1 SMASTGLLV
10 VSNIKH
16 LGKSLRAIEKYVHS
30 LYIHLNVPGS
40 TSTSG
45 PWTPVSGPP
54 PPAWGRLIS
63 QLYANSSSYVGN
75 QLDLRVLV
83 SPLRPGASGS
93 LSLRKPV
100 DLIFSDAHHPELCD
114 RLRSVLNISKP
125 TIFLDDTTSSDL
137 SSQEDTSEAIKTY
150 PSVVLGGTFD
160 RIHLGHK
167 IFLTQ
172 AVLRSRNRLV
182 VGVTTAAM
190 TKGKTLPD
198 LVLPVEERIE
208 LLREF
213 LTDIDSTLQYEIVP
227 IDDPF
232 GPTQTDPDLDM
243 IVVSAE
249 TLRGGQK
256 VNEIRLAKQL
266 RELEIFVIDIVESNV
281 HDGIHESKVSSSNTR
296 IDLLGTRWKKPEQR
310 PQLPQRPYI
319 IGLTGG
325 IASGKSKMAERLGNL
340 GAHVIDCDKVAHDV
354 YEPGQVCHGRIVKHF
369 GASIL
374 SPDGRIDRT
383 KLGPLVFADPKELQA
398 LNNIVW
404 PELIEEVNRRLD
416 ALRSQAEVPR
426 VVVLEA
432 AILLRAG
439 WETNCHEVWSMIV
452 PPEEAVRRIM
462 ERNKLSEE
470 EARKRLA
477 SQVPNPEILAKSH
490 VIFSSQ
496 WDHDFT
502 QKQAERAWKMLIK
515 ELDAPHSSL

>member
-1 SMASTGLLV
+1 MASSTGLLV

-16 LGKSLRAIEKYVHS
+16 LGKSLRAIEKYVNS
-30 LYIHLNVPGS
+30 LYIHLNVTGS
-40 TSTSG
+40 TSTAS
-45 PWTPVSGPP
+45 PNLPP
-54 PPAWGRLIS
+54 PPVWGRLIS

-83 SPLRPGASGS
+83 SPLRPGGSGS
-93 LSLRKPV
+93 LKLRQPV

-114 RLRSVLNISKP
+114 RLRADLNISKP
-125 TIFLDDTTSSDL
+125 TIFLEDTAISDL
-137 SSQEDTSEAIKTY
+137 SAQQDASQAPKMY

-172 AVLRSRNRLV
+172 AVLRTCKRLV
-182 VGVTTAAM
+182 VGVTTSTM

-198 LVLPVEERIE
+198 LILPVEERIAR
-208 LLREF
+208 LRDF
-213 LTDIDSTLQYEIVP
+213 LMDIDSSLQYEIVP

-232 GPTQTDPDLDM
+232 GPTQVDPDLDM

-256 VNEIRLAKQL
+256 VNEIRSSKQL

-281 HDGIHESKVSSSNTR
+281 HDGIHETKVSSSNTR
-296 IDLLGTRWKKPEQR
+296 IDLLGTRWRRPDQR
-310 PQLPQRPYI
+310 PQLPTRPHI

-325 IASGKSKMAERLGNL
+325 IASGKSKMAERLGAM

-354 YEPGQVCHGRIVKHF
+354 YEPGQVCYERIVQHF
-369 GASIL
+369 GQGIVAA
-374 SPDGRIDRT
+374 DGRIDRS
-383 KLGPLVFADPKELQA
+383 KLGPVVFADPKQLQA
-398 LNNIVW
+398 LNAIVW
-404 PELIEEVNRRLD
+404 PELIAEVNKRLD
-416 ALRSQAEVPR
+416 ILRSQADTPR

-439 WETNCHEVWSMIV
+439 WESSCHEVWSMIV
-452 PPEEAVRRIM
+452 PPDEAVRRIID
-462 ERNKLSEE
+462 RNNLSEE

-477 SQVPNPEILAKSH
+477 SQVPNTEIVAKSH
-490 VIFSSQ
+490 VLFSSQ

-502 QKQAERAWKMLIK
+502 QKQAERAWQMLTK
-515 ELDAPHSSL
+515 ELDSH